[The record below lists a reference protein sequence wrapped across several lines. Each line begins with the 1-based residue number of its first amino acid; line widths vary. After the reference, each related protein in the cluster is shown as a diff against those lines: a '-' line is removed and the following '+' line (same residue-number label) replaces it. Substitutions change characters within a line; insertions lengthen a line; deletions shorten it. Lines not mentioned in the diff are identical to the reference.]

1 MIVSTSTNYI
11 NKLCLKP
18 KMDKKEIALLTFLFL
33 FSLYFWTLPFANNQL
48 PFSEVDGGHHFALAD
63 YMSSHDKVIDSYPYY
78 YYKYNVTALTPSGV
92 MMHTPPF
99 FVNNAIAQI
108 IGGDR
113 VLSFWLMMTF
123 MNLAFVF
130 GLYFLMR
137 MLYGLWI
144 AFFTALLGV
153 FSGVDLFTHIMGQ
166 WPAQIAFALTP
177 VILYCY
183 YKYTKSC
190 LEKEPKAIYL
200 WLIPFLLLAQT
211 AHFQA
216 LAHSGLA
223 IIIYSLFIAI
233 KEKKLFFNYKH
244 LLIAVLLIFV
254 LLGPLL
260 ARPLAYYTTYVG
272 GEGGE
277 EVVKYDGSPRQISAF
292 FDWYSDKV
300 RTNVF
305 PQQFFSYSF
314 TNGWWTLPFFFAGLI
329 FILYRREKKDLLLL
343 SWLLT
348 VYLILH
354 LDIIVGGDFAYKRIA
369 RSIIDLPHVIYPIII
384 IGVFFAFS
392 GLKKITSPRNVTLIT
407 GIFIL
412 IMLAVF
418 NYANVSPLIKEAYP
432 QPLRI
437 NSGQYQASEW
447 LRANTELN
455 DNIMVYGTFYDKV
468 ARWMRSISQRNV
480 YQNQEKKAWER
491 YYGNL
496 TEDYVMID
504 YTDAALTGN
513 QQLANQLGALEQNYQ
528 NYPKVYGN
536 NGISIYK
543 MNQIG
548 QEGAVKVD

>member
-1 MIVSTSTNYI
+1 M
-11 NKLCLKP
+11 
-18 KMDKKEIALLTFLFL
+18 MDKKEIVLLTFLFL
-33 FSLYFWTLPFANNQL
+33 FSIYFWTLPFANNQF

-63 YMSSHDKVIDSYPYY
+63 YMSSHDTVIDSYPYY

-113 VLSFWLMMTF
+113 VISFWLMMTF

-183 YKYTKSC
+183 YRYTKSC
-190 LEKEPKAIYL
+190 LEKEPKPIYL

-223 IIIYSLFIAI
+223 IIIYSIFIAI
-233 KEKKLFFNYKH
+233 KEKKTFLNSFFNYKH
-244 LLIAVLLIFV
+244 LLIAALLIFV
-254 LLGPLL
+254 LVGPLL

-272 GEGGE
+272 DASANALAE
-277 EVVKYDGSPRQISAF
+277 KASSAPRDFSAF
-292 FDWYSDKV
+292 FDWYSNKV
-300 RTNVF
+300 KSNAF
-305 PQQFFSYSF
+305 PQNFFSYSF
-314 TNGWWTLPFFFAGLI
+314 TNGWWTLPFFFIGLL
-329 FILYRREKKDLLLL
+329 FMLYRRTDKDLLLL
-343 SWLLT
+343 SWFGA
-348 VYLILH
+348 VYVILH
-354 LDIIVGGDFAYKRIA
+354 LDVIVGNNFAYERIA

-384 IGVFFAFS
+384 IGVFSAFS
-392 GLKKITSPRNVTLIT
+392 GIKKVTSPRNVTLIA

-412 IMLAVF
+412 VMLAVF
-418 NYANVSPLIKEAYP
+418 NYANVSPLIKEAYH

-437 NSGQYQASEW
+437 NPSQFQASEW
-447 LRANTELN
+447 LLSNTNPN
-455 DNIMVYGTFYDKV
+455 DNIMIYGTLYDKV
-468 ARWMRSISQRNV
+468 ARWMRSISQRNI

-496 TEDYVMID
+496 TETYIMID
-504 YTDAALTGN
+504 YTDAAIIGN
-513 QQLANQLGALEQNYQ
+513 QQLFNQLGQIEPAYQ
-528 NYPKVYGN
+528 NYSRVYSKDN
-536 NGISIYK
+536 INIYK
-543 MNQIG
+543 VSPSPAG
-548 QEGAVKVD
+548 GVKAS